1 MRQIV
6 EAFGIKPQ
14 FETDT
19 IPQNIVSGCSI
30 MGMAYKTNACYVLY
44 SSALYIII
52 VIMNRST

>member
-30 MGMAYKTNACYVLY
+30 RGMAYKTNAMLCTVQLCIVYNNCYHE
-44 SSALYIII
+44 
-52 VIMNRST
+52 